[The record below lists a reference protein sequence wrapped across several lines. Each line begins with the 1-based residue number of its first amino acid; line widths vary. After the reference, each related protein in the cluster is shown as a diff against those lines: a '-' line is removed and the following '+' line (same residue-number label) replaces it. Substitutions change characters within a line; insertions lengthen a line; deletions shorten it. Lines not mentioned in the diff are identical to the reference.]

1 MVIEIHVTSLDQSA
15 RSSLV
20 WGKEQTHSKEDP
32 YVHEVSLCVREPQT
46 APQSPRMGGHRVEKT
61 GC

>member
-1 MVIEIHVTSLDQSA
+1 MPIYGHRNSRDP
-15 RSSLV
+15 
-20 WGKEQTHSKEDP
+20 WGKEQTHSWEDP

-46 APQSPRMGGHRVEKT
+46 VPQAPRMGGHRVEKT